1 LLQPRGEAPSRSGY
15 TSLIGQRLSVEE
27 ERGPVA
33 TRMFD
38 RRPAAALGDPGERV
52 AGVVARHGELLKRVA
67 RSYSLCADD
76 AQDAVQ
82 RALEIYMRRVS
93 SLDPATELAWL
104 KVVVKHEALAV
115 RRGRAGVAGE
125 ELDLDAVPA
134 VGQRSVEERLESAER
149 VERSA
154 EVMRRLKRDEARA
167 LMLKAEGLSYV
178 EIGERLGWT
187 YTKVNR
193 CITEGRKRFLR
204 LYEEL
209 ETGAECE
216 RLAPV
221 LASLAAGEASAEQLL
236 DIRPHLR
243 NCAGC
248 RATVRALHAS
258 RLRRVTALLPLGA
271 VVEPVRGLLERF
283 RGAHHSAD
291 VGELHPMQRAEQ
303 LDEAFRQLPAVA
315 ESASRASTAR
325 LNLRGWVEAGL
336 QRLQSSD
343 VALGVHA
350 AASSGGGRVASIAAL
365 IGVCVSGVGA
375 GTYCVATA
383 LLPDPKPAIR
393 AEAKPS
399 KHVKRRAAKRT
410 STPAPDTSNVRLARA
425 QSTATPSAS
434 AQAPKPRTRRTAS
447 RQPPA
452 QAAEFSFET
461 SARTASQTSGASSP
475 NSSFESGASS
485 SAAKG
490 SEFSDGAG
498 GEFSP

>member
-1 LLQPRGEAPSRSGY
+1 M
-15 TSLIGQRLSVEE
+15 
-27 ERGPVA
+27 A

-38 RRPAAALGDPGERV
+38 RRPAAGVDDPSERV
-52 AGVVARHGELLKRVA
+52 GAVVARHGELLTRVA

-82 RALEIYMRRVS
+82 RALEIYLRRVE

-125 ELDLDAVPA
+125 EVDLDAVPA
-134 VGQRSVEERLESAER
+134 VGVRSIEERRESAER

-154 EVMRRLKRDEARA
+154 EVMRRLKRDEAWA

-193 CITEGRKRFLR
+193 CITEGRRRFMK
-204 LYEEL
+204 LYAEL

-216 RLAPV
+216 RLAPTLV
-221 LASLAAGEASAEQLL
+221 ALASGTATSDALL
-236 DIRPHLR
+236 DLRPHLR
-243 NCAGC
+243 NCAAC
-248 RATVRALHAS
+248 RATVRQLHAS
-258 RLRRVTALLPLGA
+258 RLRRLTAFLPFGALVAPARA
-271 VVEPVRGLLERF
+271 VVERLRGGPRAEQ
-283 RGAHHSAD
+283 A
-291 VGELHPMQRAEQ
+291 VELRSMEQAEQ
-303 LDEAFRQLPAVA
+303 LDEAFRRMNAGEAAVQPVAPAVA
-315 ESASRASTAR
+315 ETATRLSSAR
-325 LNLRGWVEAGL
+325 LNFRGWVEVAL

-343 VALGVHA
+343 VAMSVHA
-350 AASSGGGRVASIAAL
+350 ATSGGGGRITSIAAL

-393 AEAKPS
+393 AEAKPPPS
-399 KHVKRRAAKRT
+399 AKRKAQRRSRT
-410 STPAPDTSNVRLARA
+410 AQVTETARA
-425 QSTATPSAS
+425 QTRAASQISPTPTSV
-434 AQAPKPRTRRTAS
+434 PVTRRPVRSKRSAPAS
-447 RQPPA
+447 QD
-452 QAAEFSFET
+452 EFSFE
-461 SARTASQTSGASSP
+461 SGQGASSQGP
-475 NSSFESGASS
+475 RARSNSASSRQAASVSASGGNPSTSSAFETGSAPSASSTGANEFES
-485 SAAKG
+485 
-490 SEFSDGAG
+490 G

>member
-1 LLQPRGEAPSRSGY
+1 M
-15 TSLIGQRLSVEE
+15 
-27 ERGPVA
+27 A

-38 RRPAAALGDPGERV
+38 RRPAAALGDPGDRV
-52 AGVVARHGELLKRVA
+52 AGIVARHGELLKRVA

-134 VGQRSVEERLESAER
+134 VAQRSVEERLESAER

-221 LASLAAGEASAEQLL
+221 LASLAAGEASAEELL

-271 VVEPVRGLLERF
+271 VVEPVRGLFERL
-283 RGAHHSAD
+283 RGPRGSSAD

-303 LDEAFRQLPAVA
+303 LDEAFRQLHSVDPAAV
-315 ESASRASTAR
+315 ERERASTAR
-325 LNLRGWVEAGL
+325 LNLRGWVEAAL

-343 VALGVHA
+343 VVLGVHA

-393 AEAKPS
+393 AEAKPP
-399 KHVKRRAAKRT
+399 KHVKKRAVTRT
-410 STPAPDTSNVRLARA
+410 SKTPPPSSNVRLARA
-425 QSTATPSAS
+425 QSTATPIAR
-434 AQAPKPRTRRTAS
+434 AQAPKPKTRRTPS
-447 RQPPA
+447 RQQPA
-452 QAAEFSFET
+452 QTDEFSFESSAT
-461 SARTASQTSGASSP
+461 GSGSATARTTSQNGGASSP
-475 NSSFESGASS
+475 NGSFESGASS
-485 SAAKG
+485 SAA
-490 SEFSDGAG
+490 AG
-498 GEFSP
+498 GEFSDGTGGEFSP

>member
-1 LLQPRGEAPSRSGY
+1 
-15 TSLIGQRLSVEE
+15 
-27 ERGPVA
+27 
-33 TRMFD
+33 
-38 RRPAAALGDPGERV
+38 
-52 AGVVARHGELLKRVA
+52 
-67 RSYSLCADD
+67 
-76 AQDAVQ
+76 
-82 RALEIYMRRVS
+82 
-93 SLDPATELAWL
+93 
-104 KVVVKHEALAV
+104 
-115 RRGRAGVAGE
+115 
-125 ELDLDAVPA
+125 
-134 VGQRSVEERLESAER
+134 
-149 VERSA
+149 
-154 EVMRRLKRDEARA
+154 MRRLKRDEARA

-221 LASLAAGEASAEQLL
+221 LASLAAGKASAEELL

-258 RLRRVTALLPLGA
+258 RLRQVTALLPLGA
-271 VVEPVRGLLERF
+271 VVEPVRGLFERL
-283 RGAHHSAD
+283 RGPRGSSAD

-303 LDEAFRQLPAVA
+303 LDEAFRQLHAVDPAAVEGA
-315 ESASRASTAR
+315 TRASGAR
-325 LNLRGWVEAGL
+325 LNLRGWIEAGL

-399 KHVKRRAAKRT
+399 KHVKKRALTRT
-410 STPAPDTSNVRLARA
+410 SKTAPPSSNVRLARA
-425 QSTATPSAS
+425 QSTATPSAR
-434 AQAPKPRTRRTAS
+434 AQAPKPKTRRTPS
-447 RQPPA
+447 KQ
-452 QAAEFSFET
+452 QSSQTDEFSFET
-461 SARTASQTSGASSP
+461 SATGSNSATAQTTSQNGGTTSSNG
-475 NSSFESGASS
+475 SFENGASS
-485 SAAKG
+485 SGATG
-490 SEFSDGAG
+490 GEFNDGTG